1 MQTQAYFENI
11 QEQIIQELSKAKRS
25 ILNIRH
31 LL

>member
-11 QEQIIQELSKAKRS
+11 QEQIVQELSKAKRS
-25 ILNIRH
+25 TLNFRH